1 MVRIAHF
8 SDAAVDGVN
17 GIATSVRLLV
27 DQLAELG
34 HESLVTSTGPLW
46 RPGGRVP
53 SLDTGM
59 GDFRFALFPMR
70 GLRSRVGQWRPD
82 IAHVHTPGPL
92 GAAGLSVAKSMGIPA
107 VYTYHTDMH
116 GYSAF
121 YHFPTPVIRA
131 GTALYARFLPRGAKV
146 TGRGKYAAVEA
157 GNARVFEAA
166 DVIILPTAT
175 ALRHCSTAGAYARK
189 VRVISTPPGHRG
201 ESRAQRKEPIVLFV
215 GRVCAEKGIPLLLDA
230 FKLLL
235 RVKPE
240 ARLVLAGPVSSRFDL
255 RRRLVRA
262 GLTGH
267 VDVTGTLHGAEVPA
281 AYRSASVFA
290 FPSTTDTQGIVLHE
304 AALAGLPIV
313 MVDRELAAGHP
324 LGAAVRL
331 ADPAPASLA
340 SALRA
345 SLEDENDVVERAQQ
359 IAYGLTPALFAEQ
372 TLDAYRAALMPVGR
386 G

>member
-1 MVRIAHF
+1 VARIAHF

-17 GIATSVRLLV
+17 GIATSVRMLV
-27 DQLAELG
+27 DQLEERG
-34 HESLVTSTGPLW
+34 HESLVISTGPLW

-59 GDFRFALFPMR
+59 GDFRFALWPMR
-70 GLRSRVGQWRPD
+70 GLRSRVARWRPD

-92 GAAGLSVAKSMGIPA
+92 GAAGMSVAKSIGIPV

-131 GTALYARFLPRGAKV
+131 GTALYARRLPRGEKV
-146 TGRGKYAAVEA
+146 PGRGKYAAVEA
-157 GNARVFEAA
+157 ANARVFEAA

-175 ALRHCSTAGAYARK
+175 ALRHCRTAGAYAHK
-189 VRVISTPPGHRG
+189 VRVIATPPGHRM
-201 ESRAQRKEPIVLFV
+201 ETAARKEPVVLFV
-215 GRVCAEKGIPLLLDA
+215 GRVAEEKGIPLLLDA
-230 FKLLL
+230 FRLV
-235 RVKPE
+235 RDGRPD
-240 ARLVLAGPVSSRFDL
+240 ARLVLAGPVSPRL
-255 RRRLVRA
+255 GLARRLVDRN
-262 GLTGH
+262 LREH

-281 AYRSASVFA
+281 AYRSASVFV

-324 LGAAVRL
+324 LGGTLRV
-331 ADPAPASLA
+331 ADPAPAPLA

-345 SLEDENDVVERAQQ
+345 ALEDEGGQTDRARQ
-359 IAYGLTPALFAEQ
+359 IAYGLTPAAFAEQ
-372 TLDAYRAALMPVGR
+372 TLDAYRAALRPAGR